1 MDRAGRLTFVAGGEA
16 QVLTAINGR
25 QRRTASGMGGLV
37 LALVTGLVACGGG
50 APEPEP
56 MEEPMA
62 PDPMEDRSSVVPTVG
77 FVSPT
82 DGATVSSP
90 VSMEFIV
97 SNLNISPVP
106 AEVETP
112 RQGMGH
118 HHVGIDTEC
127 LAVGEPI
134 PKADPWVHFGDGSKV
149 FETLLPAG
157 SHTLTLQ
164 IGDDE
169 HVTQGGLCTTISIT
183 VE

>member
-1 MDRAGRLTFVAGGEA
+1 M
-16 QVLTAINGR
+16 
-25 QRRTASGMGGLV
+25 M
-37 LALVTGLVACGGG
+37 
-50 APEPEP
+50 
-56 MEEPMA
+56 
-62 PDPMEDRSSVVPTVG
+62 PTVG

-112 RQGMGH
+112 REGMGH

-127 LAVGEPI
+127 LAVGEAI

-149 FETLLPAG
+149 FETLLLAG
-157 SHTLTLQ
+157 PHTLTLQ

-169 HVTQGGLCTTISIT
+169 HVTQDGLCTTISIT

>member
-1 MDRAGRLTFVAGGEA
+1 M
-16 QVLTAINGR
+16 LTAINGR

>member
-1 MDRAGRLTFVAGGEA
+1 ML
-16 QVLTAINGR
+16 
-25 QRRTASGMGGLV
+25 RRTNGCQPRTANWTGGLAIV
-37 LALVTGLVACGGG
+37 LATGMAACGGA
-50 APEPEP
+50 APEPAAEP
-56 MEEPMA
+56 MEETA
-62 PDPMEDRSSVVPTVG
+62 PAAPAEDRSSTAPTVG
-77 FVSPT
+77 FVTPT

-106 AEVETP
+106 AEVENP
-112 RQGMGH
+112 RDGMGH

-127 LAVGEPI
+127 LPVGEAI

-157 SHTLTLQ
+157 AHTLTLQ
-164 IGDDE
+164 IGDDQ
-169 HVTQGGLCTTISIT
+169 HVTQDGLCTTISVT

>member
-1 MDRAGRLTFVAGGEA
+1 MLA
-16 QVLTAINGR
+16 AINGW
-25 QRRTASGMGGLV
+25 QRRTVSGMGGLV
-37 LALVTGLVACGGG
+37 LALITGLTACGGG

-56 MEEPMA
+56 MEEAMA
-62 PDPMEDRSSVVPTVG
+62 PEPEPMEDRSSMMPTVG

-90 VSMEFIV
+90 VAMEFIV

-127 LAVGEPI
+127 LAVGEAI
-134 PKADPWVHFGDGSKV
+134 PKADPWVHFGDGSKI

-157 SHTLTLQ
+157 AHMLTLQ

-169 HVTQGGLCTTISIT
+169 HVTQDGLCTTISIT